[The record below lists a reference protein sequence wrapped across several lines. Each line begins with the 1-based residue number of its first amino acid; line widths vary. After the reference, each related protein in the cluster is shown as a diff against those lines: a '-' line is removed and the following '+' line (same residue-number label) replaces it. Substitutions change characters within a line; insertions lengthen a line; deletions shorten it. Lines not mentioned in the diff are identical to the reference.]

1 MLLTSKRAIMFI
13 GSKRGKEARF
23 TSCSGYIRRIV
34 KYDESKAY
42 QFTFDTELSNGNV
55 SVEMLNSNK
64 ERVLFLK
71 QSGSVVVPLETGKR
85 YYLMIRFEAATG
97 SYNLNWR

>member
-1 MLLTSKRAIMFI
+1 MILTSKRAIMFI

-34 KYDESKAY
+34 KYDESKTY

-55 SVEMLNSNK
+55 SVEILNSNK

-71 QSGSVVVPLETGKR
+71 QSGRVTVPLETGKR
-85 YYLMIRFEAATG
+85 YYLMIRFESATG
-97 SYNLNWR
+97 SYSLDWR